1 MLVLS
6 VFVFTITFSCHI
18 KSLLIMSN
26 FPKIDKAIV
35 SNWYQN
41 LDDNLINECV
51 EIALQSL
58 DSRLK
63 DIIDLFSSKKTLK
76 KSKKHVDMK
85 RKNKK
90 EME

>member
-1 MLVLS
+1 
-6 VFVFTITFSCHI
+6 
-18 KSLLIMSN
+18 MSN
-26 FPKIDKAIV
+26 FLKIDKAIV

-41 LDDNLINECV
+41 LDDKLINECV

-63 DIIDLFSSKKTLK
+63 DIIDLFSRKKTLK

-90 EME
+90 DGMSS

>member
-1 MLVLS
+1 
-6 VFVFTITFSCHI
+6 
-18 KSLLIMSN
+18 MSN

-63 DIIDLFSSKKTLK
+63 DIIDIFSSKKTLK
-76 KSKKHVDMK
+76 KSMNHVDMK

>member
-1 MLVLS
+1 
-6 VFVFTITFSCHI
+6 
-18 KSLLIMSN
+18 MSN

-76 KSKKHVDMK
+76 KSKKHVDMT